1 MKKITFMMSLL
12 LAMGSMTTSA
22 QVLDRTGW
30 EITTSGECDDSGSGH
45 ANAIIDGKNNTYWHS
60 NWASKGQ
67 ANSSGDASKK
77 LPQFFQVDLGSEQ
90 TFRSIMYVPRV
101 NLNNTRWRN

>member
-30 EITTSGECDDSGSGH
+30 KITTSGECDDSGLVTQMLLLMARTTRIGTRIGL
-45 ANAIIDGKNNTYWHS
+45 ARVKQIVQVTLPKNFLS
-60 NWASKGQ
+60 FSK
-67 ANSSGDASKK
+67 S
-77 LPQFFQVDLGSEQ
+77 
-90 TFRSIMYVPRV
+90 T
-101 NLNNTRWRN
+101 

>member
-30 EITTSGECDDSGSGH
+30 KITTSGECDDSGSGH

-77 LPQFFQVDLGSEQ
+77 TSSVFPSRLRFRTDLPLY
-90 TFRSIMYVPRV
+90 YVCSSRKPR
-101 NLNNTRWRN
+101 